1 LDNLDDY
8 EKHFTVMNYKPSVTL
23 KQIHYNEFIP
33 KFEEQNPEFK
43 WSGQLE
49 QKIFKMIRQVFEG
62 ACKEKPPKGIAH
74 NVQSRAMYAVD
85 LMLDW
90 REDEKSSKSIEPMIC
105 EINFM
110 PDCTRAC
117 TYHPSFFND
126 VFSTLFLDDNS
137 HNNVT
142 EI

>member
-1 LDNLDDY
+1 
-8 EKHFTVMNYKPSVTL
+8 MNYKPSVVL

-33 KFEEQNPEFK
+33 MFEQQNPDFK
-43 WSGQLE
+43 WNDVE

-62 ACKEKPPKGIAH
+62 ASMAKPPKGIAH
-74 NVQSRAMYAVD
+74 NIQSRSMYAVD

-90 REDEKSSKSIEPMIC
+90 RKNGSTKTIDPMIC
-105 EINFM
+105 EVNFM

-117 TYHPSFFND
+117 KYHPNFFND
-126 VFSTLFLDDNS
+126 IFNTLFLDDLE
-137 HNNVT
+137 HKNVT

>member
-8 EKHFTVMNYKPSVTL
+8 EKHFTVMNYKPTVTL

-33 KFEEQNPEFK
+33 EFEQQNPDFK
-43 WSGQLE
+43 WSQLE
-49 QKIFKMIRQVFEG
+49 AKIFKMIRQVFEG
-62 ACKEKPPKGIAH
+62 ASKEKPPKGMPH

-90 REDEKSSKSIEPMIC
+90 QTDENNVKTIEPMIC
-105 EINFM
+105 EINYQ

-117 TYHPSFFND
+117 TYHPSFYNDIFN
-126 VFSTLFLDDNS
+126 TLFMDSLD
-137 HNNVT
+137 HRNVT
-142 EI
+142 KI